1 MVVSLSLSHFP
12 EVDFSVGGCVELYSR
27 KGIGESVVLAL
38 DVAQVISDLR
48 NESQLEDL
56 ARPVLG

>member
-1 MVVSLSLSHFP
+1 M
-12 EVDFSVGGCVELYSR
+12 GGCVELYYR

-38 DVAQVISDLR
+38 DVAQVINELR